1 MSVSAI
7 PNPAKFRRVAMVVA
21 HPDDEAIGAG
31 GHLAAMA
38 DLTFIHVTG
47 GAPRSTPNREELA
60 ARRRQELLE
69 AAAIAGVPAERCL
82 EIGIVDQEA
91 SFQMVALTTRLIQ
104 LFAQLDPDIVLTH
117 AYEGGHPD
125 HDAVAFSVNHA
136 RRFLARRSTRF
147 PAAVEFACYHRNP
160 GGENM
165 ETACFLPVSGIE
177 PVIVP
182 LSEAQQARKQQMF
195 SCYSSQREI
204 LAQFPLHVEAFRIAP
219 AYDFAH
225 PPHPG
230 PLFYEGFDWGISGIQ
245 WRKLA
250 TRAEEQ
256 LAA

>member
-1 MSVSAI
+1 MSASAL
-7 PNPAKFRRVAMVVA
+7 PNPAKFRRVAVVVA

-38 DLTFIHVTG
+38 DLTFVHVTD
-47 GAPRSTPNREELA
+47 GAPRSTPNREEYA
-60 ARRRQELLE
+60 AQRKQELLE
-69 AAAIAGVPAERCL
+69 AAAMAGVPASRCL

-91 SFQMVALTTRLIQ
+91 SFQLVQLTNALIQ
-104 LFAQLDPDIVLTH
+104 IFTHLDPDIVLTH

-125 HDAVAFSVNHA
+125 HDAVAFAVNHA
-136 RRFLARRSTRF
+136 RRFLARRSTRI
-147 PAAVEFACYHRNP
+147 PAAIEFACYHRNP
-160 GGENM
+160 DGENM
-165 ETACFLPVSGIE
+165 ETASFLPVPGIE
-177 PVIVP
+177 PIIVP

-195 SCYSSQREI
+195 SCYISQHEI

-219 AYDFAH
+219 PYDFTL

-230 PLFYEGFDWGISGIQ
+230 PLFYEGFDWGMTGIQ